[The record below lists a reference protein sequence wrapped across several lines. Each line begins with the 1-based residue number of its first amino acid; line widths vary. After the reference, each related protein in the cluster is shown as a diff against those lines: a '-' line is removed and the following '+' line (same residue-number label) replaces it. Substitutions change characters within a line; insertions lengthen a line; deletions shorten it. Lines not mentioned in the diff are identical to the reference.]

1 MREDLEDLNVI
12 HRNRLPPRAYFIP
25 YPHRENYLSLNGDWK
40 FLYVDSPLRLPDN
53 FYSVD
58 FDVSN
63 WDVIQVPSNWQLL
76 GYGRPHYTSAM
87 YPFPVDPPHIPT
99 ENPTGCYK
107 RKFYTPY
114 EWDNRRVYLRFEG
127 VDSAFDVWIN
137 GVYVGYS
144 QGSRLPSE
152 FDITPY
158 IHKGENDICVTVYQ
172 WSTGSYLE
180 DQDMWWLSGIFRDVC
195 LLSMPQIHIYDF
207 FVKTILDRSYR
218 NAIFQIDVMLRN
230 TLEQRR
236 GPYTL
241 RCILFDREKGREYII
256 ASKPVE
262 IDGNSSIIVRLEEE
276 IEDVHKWSAED
287 PYLYNMSLELLE
299 DKRCI
304 ETVLWNVGFRM
315 VEIDGNRFLLN
326 GVPIKIKGVNRH
338 EHHPELGRTVP
349 LNIAIKDIVMMKQH
363 NINAVRTSHYPS
375 DPRFYDLC
383 DVYGMYVIAENDLE
397 CHWFEQLAKTNSV
410 VLLSD
415 DPKWEVYYLDRIS
428 RTVHRDKNHPSVII
442 WSLGNESGFG
452 CNIEKMAQWLRT
464 YDTTRPIHYE
474 RDREG
479 KVVDII
485 SSMYTPIE
493 QLIELGKREDIG
505 KPHLL
510 CEYAHAMGNGPGNL
524 KEYWDVFYLYDRLM
538 GGCVWEWIDHGIKK
552 TDNGKEY
559 FAYGGDFGDY
569 PNDGNFVIDGLV
581 FPDRTPSPGL
591 IEYKKVLEPVKVES
605 LDMQKGIFKVT
616 NRYDFISLD
625 HLGACWELLVD
636 GKPYDS
642 GVLDLPHIKA
652 RESAEI
658 KIPFNIDR
666 RIADKEIILSIN
678 FYLKYSTLWAQA
690 GHIVAWSQFKIV
702 ESKMP
707 PYIGLSVDKKRD
719 ILETDSKIN
728 IKGDCSEIEFDKV
741 KGIIISWIYEGINL
755 IKRGPL
761 LNLWRAPIDNDR
773 QEEKHWRI
781 MGLNC
786 LQQRVDRV
794 EIIRGQNSVIL
805 FCKAYLAPPTHT
817 WGIECKY
824 IYRFRDDG
832 TIELDIKGIPYG
844 SGPNTIPR
852 VGIQLYIPKRFEY
865 VSWYGRGFGECYID
879 SKEAGRFGIYSARID
894 DLYTPYI
901 RPQENGNRTDVR
913 WIRLTDIREKGIFV
927 EGDELFNFS
936 AHWYTTEDLEK
947 ARHTCELN
955 KRDFITLNIDYRHY
969 GLGSASCGP
978 GPLPQYTLKLNK
990 FDFTVRFRPL

>member
-1 MREDLEDLNVI
+1 MREDLEDLSVI

-25 YPHRENYLSLNGDWK
+25 YPQQENCLSLNGDWK
-40 FLYVDSPLRLPDN
+40 FLYADSPLRLPDN

-58 FDVSN
+58 FDVNS

-107 RKFYTPY
+107 RKFHIPY

-127 VDSAFDVWIN
+127 VDSAFDVWVN

-158 IHKGENDICVTVYQ
+158 IHRGENDICVTVYQ

-207 FVKTILDRSYR
+207 FVKTMLDRSYR
-218 NAIFQIDVMLRN
+218 NAIFQLEVILKN
-230 TLEQRR
+230 TLEWRR

-256 ASKPVE
+256 ASEAIE
-262 IDGNSSIIVRLEEE
+262 IDGDSSIIVRLEEE

-304 ETVLWNVGFRM
+304 ETVHWKVGFRM

-326 GVPIKIKGVNRH
+326 GTPIKIKGVNRH

-349 LNIAIKDIVMMKQH
+349 LDIAVKDIVMMKQH

-383 DVYGMYVIAENDLE
+383 DVYGIYVIAENDLE

-410 VLLSD
+410 ILLSD
-415 DPKWEVYYLDRIS
+415 DPKWEAHYLDRIS

-452 CNIEKMAQWLRT
+452 CNIEKMAQWVRT

-485 SSMYTPIE
+485 SSMYTSIE

-591 IEYKKVLEPVKVES
+591 IEYKKVLEPVKVEP
-605 LDMQKGIFKVT
+605 LDMQEGIFKVT

-642 GVLDLPHIKA
+642 GVLNLPHIKA
-652 RESAEI
+652 RETAEI
-658 KIPFNIDR
+658 KIPFSIDR
-666 RIADKEIILSIN
+666 EIADKECMLSIN
-678 FYLKYSTLWAQA
+678 FYLKYNTLWAQA
-690 GHIVAWSQFKIV
+690 GHIVAWSQFKIN
-702 ESKMP
+702 ESKRT
-707 PYIGLSVDKKRD
+707 PYVGLSVDRKRD
-719 ILETDSKIN
+719 LLETNSKIN

-741 KGIIISWIYEGINL
+741 KGTIISWIYEGINL

-781 MGLNC
+781 MGVNC

-794 EIIRGQNSVIL
+794 EIIRGQNGVIL
-805 FCKAYLAPPTHT
+805 LCKAYLAPPTHT
-817 WGIECKY
+817 WGIECEY

-832 TIELDIKGIPYG
+832 IMELNIKGAPYG

-879 SKEAGRFGIYSARID
+879 SKEAGKFGIYSARID
-894 DLYTPYI
+894 DLYTPYV

-913 WIRLTDIREKGIFV
+913 WFRLTDIREKGIFV
-927 EGDELFNFS
+927 EGDEPFNFS

-947 ARHTCELN
+947 AGHTCELN
-955 KRDFITLNIDYRHY
+955 KRDFITLNIDYRHH

-978 GPLPQYTLKLNK
+978 GPLPQYTLKLGRFN
-990 FDFTVRFRPL
+990 FMVRFRPL